1 MNVYLVSRT
10 DEVSWFEDI
19 EMIVIAEDDLHAE
32 RRARWSSQD
41 FKKAKNLSIKKIDIS
56 KEQAVLISNKGA

>member
-32 RRARWSSQD
+32 RRARWSSRD

-56 KEQAVLISNKGA
+56 KEHAVLISNKGA

>member
-10 DEVSWFEDI
+10 DKISWCEDI
-19 EMIVIAEDDLHAE
+19 EMVVIAENDLHAE
-32 RRARWSSQD
+32 WRARWSSRD

-56 KEQAVLISNKGA
+56 KEQAVLTSNMGA

>member
-1 MNVYLVSRT
+1 MNVYLVRRT
-10 DEVSWFEDI
+10 DEVGWFEDI

-32 RRARWSSQD
+32 RRARWSSRD

>member
-10 DEVSWFEDI
+10 DKISWCEDI

-32 RRARWSSQD
+32 QRARWSSRD

-56 KEQAVLISNKGA
+56 KEQAVLISNMGA

>member
-10 DEVSWFEDI
+10 DEVGWFEDI

-32 RRARWSSQD
+32 RRARWSSRD

>member
-10 DEVSWFEDI
+10 DKISWCEDI
-19 EMIVIAEDDLHAE
+19 EMVVIAEDDLHAE
-32 RRARWSSQD
+32 RRARWSSSD

-56 KEQAVLISNKGA
+56 KEQAVLTSNVGA

>member
-10 DEVSWFEDI
+10 DKITWCEDT
-19 EMIVIAEDDLHAE
+19 EMVVIAEDDLHAE
-32 RRARWSSQD
+32 RRARWNSRD

-56 KEQAVLISNKGA
+56 KEQAVLTSNMGA

>member
-1 MNVYLVSRT
+1 MKVYLVSRT
-10 DEVSWFEDI
+10 DEVGWFEDI

-32 RRARWSSQD
+32 RRARWSSRD

>member
-10 DEVSWFEDI
+10 DKISWCEDI

-56 KEQAVLISNKGA
+56 KEQAVLISNMGA

>member
-32 RRARWSSQD
+32 RRARWSSLD

-56 KEQAVLISNKGA
+56 KEQAVLISNMGG

>member
-10 DEVSWFEDI
+10 DEVGWFEDI
-19 EMIVIAEDDLHAE
+19 EMIIIAEDDLHAE
-32 RRARWSSQD
+32 RRARWSSRD

>member
-10 DEVSWFEDI
+10 DKISWCEDI
-19 EMIVIAEDDLHAE
+19 EMVVIAENNLHAE
-32 RRARWSSQD
+32 RRARWSSRD

-56 KEQAVLISNKGA
+56 KEQAVLTSNVGA

>member
-10 DEVSWFEDI
+10 EKISWCEDI

-56 KEQAVLISNKGA
+56 KEQAVLISNTGA

>member
-10 DEVSWFEDI
+10 DKISWREDI
-19 EMIVIAEDDLHAE
+19 EMIVIAEDNLHAE
-32 RRARWSSQD
+32 RRARWSSRD

-56 KEQAVLISNKGA
+56 KEQAVLISNMGA

>member
-10 DEVSWFEDI
+10 EKISWCEDI

-56 KEQAVLISNKGA
+56 KEQAVLISNMGA